1 MIDGFTTNL
10 LDIVCHLYAAG
21 GSDFTAPMPLTL
33 TLISTDTTVCGN
45 ISTVND
51 NILEL
56 DKVFT
61 VALDSSDPAEG
72 EGVVFGTP
80 SSVNATINDDE
91 GMYMRCLYLEYSVV
105 LVVWVTQVAAIF
117 LCYSSFPSG
126 CRV

>member
-1 MIDGFTTNL
+1 MP
-10 LDIVCHLYAAG
+10 YATG

-56 DKVFT
+56 DEVFI
-61 VALDSSDPAEG
+61 VALNSSDPAEG

-80 SSVNATINDDE
+80 SCVNATINDDE
-91 GMYMRCLYLEYSVV
+91 GMYMRC
-105 LVVWVTQVAAIF
+105 
-117 LCYSSFPSG
+117 
-126 CRV
+126 